1 MKKTIIFAFIIT
13 LFTSCEKW
21 LAIAPKSEIASS
33 ILFESEQG
41 FKDALMG
48 SYLLM
53 TSKNTFGFES
63 TLGFVD
69 NLGQQYYNSGTN
81 HPYYFTMMYQYD
93 HSSVISKKDNIWSTN
108 YNIIANVNNIIEN
121 IDLKKRILNPAHYSI
136 IKGECLGLRAFLHFE
151 LFRLFGY
158 GNLVNNPTTLS
169 VKVMPYVTKYDKA
182 ITPQI
187 TVSSF
192 LDSLKSDLLIAETL
206 LAKYDSL
213 KLTANQTEV
222 PNSDQFY
229 NNRNMRFNY
238 YAVKALQA
246 RVYLWTGEYDNAISA
261 AKEVITKGRANLVSF
276 HSGNINDPSPINK
289 DYTFSTEHIFA
300 VNVQALYDIV
310 WPYIRR
316 YASDGINT
324 NYNKLFQNG
333 TIIDNLYE
341 IQTKPEMSLS
351 DYRYKELY
359 SKVSTTEY
367 LLLKF
372 TYVDKSIYKDKMPLI
387 KLPEMYYI
395 LAEAYNELGDPVT
408 AIGYINT
415 VRINRGISNTYNL
428 VSTLSKEEITSEIEK
443 EYRKEFVS
451 EGQLFYYYKRLGKLS
466 MPGTSKV
473 MDNSIY
479 VLPLPQK
486 EIEIGGR

>member
-1 MKKTIIFAFIIT
+1 MKKTIIFVT
-13 LFTSCEKW
+13 LLTVFTSCEKW

-53 TSKNTFGFES
+53 TSQNTYGFES
-63 TLGFVD
+63 TIGFVD
-69 NLGQQYYNSGTN
+69 NLGQQYYNSGTTN
-81 HPYYFTMMYQYD
+81 PYYNTMMYQYD
-93 HSSVISKKDNIWSTN
+93 HSTVISRKDNIWAN
-108 YNIIANVNNIIEN
+108 NFNVIANVNNIIEN
-121 IDLKKRILNPAHYSI
+121 IDLKKSILNPAHYSI
-136 IKGECLGLRAFLHFE
+136 IKGECLGLRAFLHFD

-158 GNLVNNPTTLS
+158 GNMGNDPTSLS
-169 VKVMPYVTKYDKA
+169 LKAMPYATKYDKQ

-192 LDSLKSDLLIAETL
+192 MDSLKNDLSKAEAL
-206 LAKYDSL
+206 LAQYDSL
-213 KLTANQTEV
+213 RLTTTQTEV

-246 RVYLWTGEYDNAISA
+246 RIYLWAGEYDNAIA
-261 AKEVITKGRANLVSF
+261 AANEVITKGRSNLVSF
-276 HSGNINDPSPINK
+276 HSGNINDPSPVNK
-289 DYTFSTEHIFA
+289 DYTFSSEHIFA
-300 VNVQALYDIV
+300 VNVQGLYDIV

-324 NYNKLFQNG
+324 NYNKLYQNG
-333 TIIDNLYE
+333 TIVNNLFE

-359 SKVSTTEY
+359 DKVSTTEY

-372 TYVDKSIYKDKMPLI
+372 SYVDRSIYKDKMPLI

-395 LAEAYNELGDPVT
+395 LAESYNEKGDTET
-408 AIGYINT
+408 AIDYINT
-415 VRINRGISNTYNL
+415 VRINRGISSLYNL
-428 VSTLSKEEITSEIEK
+428 ENTLTSEEISAEIEK
-443 EYRKEFVS
+443 EYRKEFIS
-451 EGQLFYYYKRLGKLS
+451 EGQLFYYYKRLGKIS

-473 MDNSIY
+473 MDNSVY

-486 EIEIGGR
+486 EIEMGGR